1 MTAAKPKRR
10 RARPPGALI
19 LIAGCF
25 AASALLRVTDPSG
38 SLARAAASIG
48 GEDGPAVEAPAQCE
62 MVDDPTGLLATLRER
77 ERQLDARAAEI
88 ADRERLL
95 DVAEAK
101 FQEQLEALRTAEEKL
116 AATIA
121 VADEAAEAD
130 VERLVKVY
138 ESMKPKDASKIFET
152 MDITFAAGFLAR
164 MRQEAAA
171 RILGGMSAERA
182 YAVSAVIAGRN
193 ASVPRE

>member
-121 VADEAAEAD
+121 VAASSRTRFMKTTADELPLQTTIFRSSYP
-130 VERLVKVY
+130 VRLGLTTAGKSLLVAP
-138 ESMKPKDASKIFET
+138 S
-152 MDITFAAGFLAR
+152 TFFTKA
-164 MRQEAAA
+164 
-171 RILGGMSAERA
+171 
-182 YAVSAVIAGRN
+182 
-193 ASVPRE
+193 